1 MKQKTALI
9 TGASRGIGRAAA
21 LKFAKN
27 GYNLIINCIHNK
39 DKLLGVKDEVLKL
52 QQEYLLKNNTGNT
65 YTEKQNLCQS
75 DNILSCWEVVCD
87 TGNFSECN
95 KASGENSFLDI
106 FRELDKKNLTID
118 VLVNNSGVSYIG
130 LIQDMS
136 YENWKNIIDTN
147 LGSVFNM
154 TRLVIP
160 LMLKSYR
167 GKIINISSV
176 WGICGASCE
185 TAYSAS
191 KGGVNA
197 FTKALAKE
205 LAPSNIYVNAIACGA
220 IDTDMNKGLEK
231 QALDI
236 LKSEIP
242 AGRLGKPED
251 IAEMIFH
258 LADRDNYTNGAVIT
272 VDGGWI

>member
-1 MKQKTALI
+1 
-9 TGASRGIGRAAA
+9 
-21 LKFAKN
+21 
-27 GYNLIINCIHNK
+27 
-39 DKLLGVKDEVLKL
+39 
-52 QQEYLLKNNTGNT
+52 
-65 YTEKQNLCQS
+65 
-75 DNILSCWEVVCD
+75 
-87 TGNFSECN
+87 
-95 KASGENSFLDI
+95 
-106 FRELDKKNLTID
+106 
-118 VLVNNSGVSYIG
+118 
-130 LIQDMS
+130 
-136 YENWKNIIDTN
+136 
-147 LGSVFNM
+147 
-154 TRLVIP
+154 
-160 LMLKSYR
+160 MLKSYR

-242 AGRLGKPED
+242 ASPLTLALLEASAPLLFES
-251 IAEMIFH
+251 IAADAAITIAPTPH
-258 LADRDNYTNGAVIT
+258 LRKKSLRRIKQPP
-272 VDGGWI
+272 